1 MSQDRK
7 LPNELTTEF
16 VERLAQNFLEDGD
29 LLFHILN
36 NEAPITEITLLGTVI
51 NITLK
56 RVPYI
61 SAAGDILEKG
71 KVIVN
76 NLKKTETYLRGGTLA
91 ELQSVESNVQDDKV
105 VEEKSEQG
113 EGELT
118 KERSEEI
125 QAKISREASEVI
137 EIKEQKVGAWWDSV
151 RDHWLWSGC
160 VVSTKWE
167 DFTQDEKDYVI
178 ELWDGFREVVQ

>member
-7 LPNELTTEF
+7 LPDTLTLEF
-16 VERLAQNFLEDGD
+16 VDGLIQNFLEDAD
-29 LLFHILN
+29 LLFHVLDKD
-36 NEAPITEITLLGTVI
+36 AHKSSFTLLGEVVNVTVAR
-51 NITLK
+51 K
-56 RVPYI
+56 PYV

-71 KVIVN
+71 KV
-76 NLKKTETYLRGGTLA
+76 KLA
-91 ELQSVESNVQDDKV
+91 ELQSVKGNVQDDKV

-118 KERSEEI
+118 EESIEEI

-137 EIKEQKVGAWWDSV
+137 EIKEQKIGAWWDSV

-167 DFTQDEKDYVI
+167 EFNREEKDYVI
-178 ELWDGFREVVQ
+178 ELWDGFKEVI